1 MSGGY
6 EQIPGT
12 GAGDYQM
19 MDPSGYTERAG
30 ENIFG
35 MPSQALMNQGL
46 GAMGAWTRPSDSPGS
61 FMNQFLNDFSGL
73 QGAVTEATS
82 PLSQQ
87 LNRQMQQNIQQ
98 GMAQAGQ
105 GLSGLGAL
113 RSSAM
118 GEAAGDVV
126 GRAATDAS
134 TQLANQQLG
143 LLGGLGGQSMGQRG
157 AALSQMMGMPL
168 GMMGLQGQFG
178 EPAYVAPQYAQKPGF
193 LDYMSGIGSFLG
205 GVGSLIPGLG

>member
-12 GAGDYQM
+12 SADSYQAVDPNKFTQQAGQ
-19 MDPSGYTERAG
+19 
-30 ENIFG
+30 NIFG
-35 MPSQALMNQGL
+35 GPAQGLINQGM
-46 GAMGAWTRPSDSPGS
+46 GAMGAWSAPTGSADS
-61 FMNQFLNDFSGL
+61 FMSKYLSDFGGL
-73 QGAVTEATS
+73 QGAITDATS
-82 PLSQQ
+82 PLNQQ
-87 LNRQMQQNIQQ
+87 LQNQMQQNIKT
-98 GMAQAGQ
+98 GMSQAGQ
-105 GLSGLGAL
+105 AMSGLGGL

-134 TQLANQQLG
+134 TQLANAQLG
-143 LLGGLGGQSMGQRG
+143 LLGQQGGQAMGQRG

-178 EPAYVAPQYAQKPGF
+178 EPMYAAPQYAQRPGA
-193 LDYMSGIGSFLG
+193 LDWISGIGSAIG
-205 GVGSLIPGLG
+205 GIGGAISPFF